1 MDSSMQEEGTTADS
15 WAEEELGG
23 AQFGDK
29 RITKRLVQIANDIA
43 AKPEASVS
51 QACGSKAA
59 TKAMYR
65 FLDNEKVTPEA
76 IRTPHRDKTVKRVKE
91 YKTVLAVQ
99 DTTLLNDTMHQATSG
114 LGPIDGNGSNGMLVH
129 SVLAV
134 SADGIPLG
142 LVHQQVWSRDPE
154 KKREKEEHKKL
165 PIEEKESYRWLQSLD
180 ATSKATDGETHIL
193 TVADREADIF
203 ELFALPRVS
212 HMDLLIRA
220 VQDRLVQVEG
230 TEVRKLWES
239 VKALPAADQL
249 MTTHLEHRPGKPA
262 RDVTLAIRWRTVQL
276 LVPAKK
282 KKKYEHASVTF
293 TALLV
298 TEVDPPEGERPLEWL
313 LLTSLSV
320 ETFQQAA
327 QCVLWYRFR
336 WLIERYH
343 FVLKSGCHLEKLQ
356 LETAERLERALALYC
371 VVAWRLLHLTYLA
384 RVTPDASCEVV
395 FQTHEWQAL
404 YAFTYQTNVLPTTPP
419 SLHEATHLI
428 AKLGGFLA
436 RKSDGEPGVQTIWRG
451 LRRLDDLSSM
461 WLLLHSFPSQE
472 TIQSCG

>member
-1 MDSSMQEEGTTADS
+1 MDTWTP
-15 WAEEELGG
+15 EELGR
-23 AQFGDK
+23 ADFGDK
-29 RITKRLVQIANDIA
+29 RLTKRFVKLVSDLA
-43 AKPEASVS
+43 AKPEASIP
-51 QACGSKAA
+51 QACEDWGNTKAA
-59 TKAMYR
+59 YR
-65 FLDNEKVTPEA
+65 FLDHEKVTPEA
-76 IRTPHRDKTVKRVKE
+76 IRSVHREKTVERVKE
-91 YKTVLAVQ
+91 YKTVLAIQ
-99 DTTLLNDTMHQATSG
+99 DTTSLNYTIHQATSG
-114 LGPIDGNGSNGMLVH
+114 LGPIDGNGSNGMHVH

-134 SADGIPLG
+134 SFDGIPLG

-180 ATSKATDGETHIL
+180 ATSKAMGEESHII

-203 ELFALPRVS
+203 ELFALPRPGN
-212 HMDLLIRA
+212 MDLLIRA
-220 VQDRLVQVEG
+220 VQDRLVQGEN

-239 VKALPAADQL
+239 MESIPAADQL
-249 MTTHLEHRPGKPA
+249 ITTHLEHSPGKPA
-262 RDVTLAIRWRTVQL
+262 RDVLLAVRWQSVQL

-293 TALLV
+293 TALLI
-298 TEVDPPEGERPLEWL
+298 TQVDPPEGETPLEWL
-313 LLTSLSV
+313 LLTSLAV

-327 QCVLWYRFR
+327 QCVLWYRLR

-371 VVAWRLLHLTYLA
+371 IVAWRLLHLTYLA
-384 RVTPDASCEVV
+384 RVSPDTSCEVV
-395 FQTHEWQAL
+395 FQTYEWQAL
-404 YAFTYQTNVLPTTPP
+404 YAFTYQTNVIPTTPP
-419 SLHEATHLI
+419 SLHETTRLV

>member
-1 MDSSMQEEGTTADS
+1 MQEEGTTADS

-99 DTTLLNDTMHQATSG
+99 DTTLLNYTMHQATSG
-114 LGPIDGNGSNGMLVH
+114 LGPIDGNGSNGMFVH

-193 TVADREADIF
+193 TE
-203 ELFALPRVS
+203 ALPGS
-212 HMDLLIRA
+212 
-220 VQDRLVQVEG
+220 
-230 TEVRKLWES
+230 
-239 VKALPAADQL
+239 
-249 MTTHLEHRPGKPA
+249 
-262 RDVTLAIRWRTVQL
+262 
-276 LVPAKK
+276 
-282 KKKYEHASVTF
+282 
-293 TALLV
+293 
-298 TEVDPPEGERPLEWL
+298 
-313 LLTSLSV
+313 
-320 ETFQQAA
+320 
-327 QCVLWYRFR
+327 
-336 WLIERYH
+336 
-343 FVLKSGCHLEKLQ
+343 
-356 LETAERLERALALYC
+356 
-371 VVAWRLLHLTYLA
+371 
-384 RVTPDASCEVV
+384 
-395 FQTHEWQAL
+395 
-404 YAFTYQTNVLPTTPP
+404 
-419 SLHEATHLI
+419 
-428 AKLGGFLA
+428 
-436 RKSDGEPGVQTIWRG
+436 
-451 LRRLDDLSSM
+451 
-461 WLLLHSFPSQE
+461 
-472 TIQSCG
+472 

>member
-1 MDSSMQEEGTTADS
+1 MDLWTQ
-15 WAEEELGG
+15 EELGG
-23 AQFGDK
+23 ANFGDK
-29 RITKRLVQIANDIA
+29 RLTKRFVKLVSDLA
-43 AKPEASVS
+43 AKPEASIP
-51 QACGSKAA
+51 QACEDWASTKAA
-59 TKAMYR
+59 YR
-65 FLDNEKVTPEA
+65 FLDHEKVTPEV
-76 IRTPHRDKTVKRVKE
+76 IRATHREKTVERVKE

-99 DTTLLNDTMHQATSG
+99 DTTVLNYTMHQATSG
-114 LGPIDGNGSNGMLVH
+114 LGPIDGNGSNGMHVH

-134 SADGIPLG
+134 SSDGIPLG

-165 PIEEKESYRWLQSLD
+165 PIEEKESYRWLQSLE
-180 ATSKATDGETHIL
+180 ATSKAMDAETHII

-220 VQDRLVQVEG
+220 VQDRLVHVEG

-239 VKALPAADQL
+239 VEALPITDQL
-249 MTTHLEHRPGKPA
+249 MTTHLEHRLGKPA
-262 RDVTLAIRWRTVQL
+262 RDVRLAVRWRTVEL

-282 KKKYEHASVTF
+282 RKKYEHTSVTF

-298 TEVDPPEGERPLEWL
+298 TEVDPPPGETPLEWL
-313 LLTSLSV
+313 LLTTCSV

-356 LETAERLERALALYC
+356 LETAQRLERALALYC

-384 RVTPDASCEVV
+384 RVTPDTSCEVV

-419 SLHEATHLI
+419 SLHETTCLV

-451 LRRLDDLSSM
+451 LRRLDDLAAM
-461 WLLLHSFPSQE
+461 WLLFHSFASPSNPK
-472 TIQSCG
+472 SYG

>member
-1 MDSSMQEEGTTADS
+1 V
-15 WAEEELGG
+15 
-23 AQFGDK
+23 K
-29 RITKRLVQIANDIA
+29 LVSDLA
-43 AKPEASVS
+43 AKPEASIP
-51 QACGSKAA
+51 QACEDWASTKAA
-59 TKAMYR
+59 YR
-65 FLDNEKVTPEA
+65 FLDHKKVTPEA
-76 IRTPHRDKTVKRVKE
+76 IRAAHREKTVKRVKE
-91 YKTVLAVQ
+91 HKTVLAVQ
-99 DTTLLNDTMHQATSG
+99 DTTVLNYTMHQATSG
-114 LGPIDGNGSNGMLVH
+114 LGPIDGNGSNGMHVH

-134 SADGIPLG
+134 SSDGIPLG

-180 ATSKATDGETHIL
+180 ATSKAVDGETHII

-203 ELFALPRVS
+203 ELLALPRVS

-220 VQDRLVQVEG
+220 VQDRLVHVEDI
-230 TEVRKLWES
+230 EVRKLWES

-249 MTTHLEHRPGKPA
+249 MTTHLEHRPGEPA
-262 RDVTLAIRWRTVQL
+262 RDILLAVRWRTVQL

-298 TEVDPPEGERPLEWL
+298 TEVDPTEGETPLEWL
-313 LLTSLSV
+313 LLTTCSV

-371 VVAWRLLHLTYLA
+371 VVAWQLLHLTYLA
-384 RVTPDASCEVV
+384 RFTPDASCEVV

-404 YAFTYQTNVLPTTPP
+404 HAFTYQTNVLPTTPP
-419 SLHEATHLI
+419 SLHEATRLV

-451 LRRLDDLSSM
+451 LRRLDDLAAM
-461 WLLLHSFPSQE
+461 WLLFHSFASPSNPK
-472 TIQSCG
+472 SSG